1 MKTSFRGAVDA
12 AVYLVAFFFLQII
25 PTVLFT
31 LCLGDTTLILPLST
45 GVSAVLTI
53 LLFHFAR
60 FAPLGSGYIKTR
72 PCVLLAWL
80 AVLSVSFIAP
90 SQLLEEMIPT
100 EMPGQTVAALSAI
113 MSHPLGLLVVG
124 ILAPVSEEMVFRGA
138 ILRRLLSCYAS
149 PWLAIAV
156 SAVLFGLVHG
166 NVPQFVHATVVGL
179 FLGWVYWRTGSILPG
194 LVVHWANNLTAFLVC
209 TFCPRGMDASLP
221 EIFGGNLLL
230 MYSVTAV
237 STLVAAFSLWRVVSK
252 VRLCERTHG
261 KGGKENIE
269 L

>member
-1 MKTSFRGAVDA
+1 MKTPFRGAVDA

-60 FAPLGSGYIKTR
+60 FAPLGSAYIKTR
-72 PCVLLAWL
+72 PCALLVWL
-80 AVLSVSFIAP
+80 AVLSVSFIVP
-90 SQLLEEMIPT
+90 SQFFEEMIPT
-100 EMPGQTVAALSAI
+100 EMPGQTVAAISAI

-209 TFCPRGMDASLP
+209 TFSPEGMDASLP

-237 STLVAAFSLWRVVSK
+237 STLVAAFSLWRVVRK
-252 VRLCERTHG
+252 VRLCECAHG

>member
-12 AVYLVAFFFLQII
+12 AIYLVAFFFLQIV
-25 PTVLFT
+25 PTALFT
-31 LCLGDTTLILPLST
+31 ICLGDTALILPLGM

-53 LLFHFAR
+53 ILFHFAR

-72 PCVLLAWL
+72 PCALLAWL

-90 SQLLEEMIPT
+90 SQLFEDMIPT
-100 EMPGQTVAALSAI
+100 EMPGQTAAALSAV

-156 SAVLFGLVHG
+156 SAFLFGLVHG
-166 NVPQFVHATVVGL
+166 NAPQFVHAMVIGML
-179 FLGWVYWRTGSILPG
+179 LGWLYWRTGSILPG
-194 LVVHWANNLTAFLVC
+194 LVVHRANNLTAFFVC
-209 TFCPRGMDASLP
+209 TFCPGGTEASLP
-221 EIFGGNLLL
+221 EIFGGNLFL
-230 MYSVTAV
+230 MYSFTAV
-237 STLVAAFSLWRVVSK
+237 STLVAAFSLWRVVRN
-252 VRLCERTHG
+252 VRSGERAHG
-261 KGGKENIE
+261 KGCKENIE